1 VVASLSGGSAPP
13 PDQVPRLGLFGKSDA
28 VEVVPGLYIGSAPDR
43 RSSASLAR
51 AGVTHVIDLRGGTH
65 DATGQWPNGV
75 AVECWGL
82 AEYEAPSA
90 KRLKAVTQRTVD
102 LLNERGTVLVHCR
115 EGVQRAPMVAC
126 AVLIETG
133 WSLGDAYRLVS
144 SRRPVTAMS
153 EGQLRVLREVER
165 DCNAR
170 AALAT
175 AETA

>member
-1 VVASLSGGSAPP
+1 M
-13 PDQVPRLGLFGKSDA
+13 
-28 VEVVPGLYIGSAPDR
+28 
-43 RSSASLAR
+43 
-51 AGVTHVIDLRGGTH
+51 IDLRCA
-65 DATGQWPNGV
+65 DDSSWQWPKSV
-75 AVECWGL
+75 AVERWGL

-90 KRLKAVTQRTVD
+90 QALEAVARRTAD
-102 LLNERGTVLVHCR
+102 LLNAHENVLVHCR

-133 WSLGDAYRLVS
+133 WSLADAYRLVNA
-144 SRRPVTAMS
+144 RRPVTAMS

-175 AETA
+175 ADTA